1 MTQETGGRGK
11 PPPLPK
17 GFYCLLWEDGNVF
30 FLVVIGLLLA
40 LANSF
45 AGEVAGLVV
54 DGAGAPLAGVALRLS
69 TAERVTAASTSTNPD
84 GRFQIANVPRGSY
97 VLTAS
102 RGGFSDS
109 RLAAEVPANGSIELR
124 LILNVRPV
132 RTEITIGAEAGAV
145 LPVDSSAQ
153 AITKLN
159 REDLDRTSLLS
170 NVADGAAGVQQLRTS
185 PTLGAFFVRGLTGKN
200 VAVFR
205 DNVRYTTS
213 AQRGGI
219 STFLNL
225 LQPGG
230 AESVEVLRGPN
241 SAQYGSDSLGGT
253 VAVVSRTVAIGNS
266 KPVFRGEVTPTYESA
281 SHAFGTASA
290 FDYSSEHFGF
300 RADLVALRS
309 NTLRTGGGIDG
320 HAAVTRF
327 LGLPSTVLGTRLPDT
342 AFTSYGG
349 TFHSQLALRENSQL
363 VAHYE
368 RSQQDGGK
376 RYDQLLGGDGNL
388 IADLRN
394 LMLDFGYV
402 RYQRFGAG
410 FADRI
415 AASTS
420 FNGQR
425 EERVNQGGQ
434 GNPLSAITHQYEK
447 TRVWGVQFNLDK
459 KTGPFDFAFGGEGY
473 REQIAA
479 PSFSLNPR
487 NGDVAL
493 VRPRIPDGARYWTHG
508 LFGQSIW
515 KPLASERLRLAGAV
529 RFGGASYNSRASR
542 SPVVSGQRLWPDDS
556 LAASAFTGRAGAVGW
571 ITGWLAAHAH
581 FSRGFRA
588 PNVTDLGTVGLQ
600 GNGAFEA
607 AVADLAGREATT
619 GDRADDQARSTGRMI
634 ERLRPEF
641 TNNYDF
647 GLRIRSSRLT
657 AEFTAFRLTLDNS
670 IVSQTLILP
679 QGAVGQAL
687 GEQTIARQLPSGAVF
702 VPISTGPVLVRAN
715 FAGARMHGF
724 EHDARLQVTR
734 NWSVRE
740 NLTYLYAEDAVTKRP
755 PDLEPGVPPLTANL
769 TLAYHPA
776 AKRYWFETYALVAG
790 RQQRL
795 SSLAL
800 SDRRIGN
807 PRSRANIQSFFNN
820 GARVRGLVANNILV
834 PTGETLAEVQNRVL
848 GTATSAPQFTAIP
861 GYGLLGVRG
870 GISLGERTEL
880 LLEMSN
886 LADKNYR
893 GIGWGVDGPGR
904 NATVKL
910 RYRF

>member
-1 MTQETGGRGK
+1 M
-11 PPPLPK
+11 
-17 GFYCLLWEDGNVF
+17 F
-30 FLVVIGLLLA
+30 FLAVIGLLLTPA
-40 LANSF
+40 SLC

-54 DGAGAPLAGVALRLS
+54 DGAGAPLSGVVLRLS
-69 TAERVTAASTSTNPD
+69 TAERITAASTETSAD
-84 GRFQIANVPRGSY
+84 GRFRIAGVPRGSY

-109 RLAAEVPANGSIELR
+109 RAAAEVPGTGAIELR
-124 LILNVRPV
+124 LILSIRPL

-153 AITKLN
+153 AVTKLN
-159 REDLDRTSLLS
+159 REDLDRASLLS
-170 NVADGAAGVQQLRTS
+170 NVADGVAGVQQLRTS
-185 PTLGAFFVRGLTGKN
+185 PTLGAFFVRGFTGKN

-205 DNVRYTTS
+205 DNIRYTTS

-225 LQPGG
+225 LQPNG

-266 KPVFRGEVTPTYESA
+266 KPILRGELTPTYESA
-281 SHAFGTASA
+281 SHAIGTASA
-290 FDYSSEHFGF
+290 FDYSSERFGF
-300 RADLVALRS
+300 RTDLIALRS
-309 NTLRTGGGIDG
+309 STLRTGGGIDS

-349 TFHSQLALRENSQL
+349 TFHSQLALRESSQI

-368 RSQQDGGK
+368 RSHQDGGK

-388 IADLRN
+388 VADLRN
-394 LMLDFGYV
+394 LMLDFGYL

-420 FNGQR
+420 FNAQR

-434 GNPLSAITHQYEK
+434 GNPLGAITHQYEK

-459 KTGPFDFAFGGEGY
+459 RAGPFDLAFGGEGY
-473 REQIAA
+473 RERIAA
-479 PSFSLNPR
+479 PSFSVNPG

-493 VRPRIPDGARYWTHG
+493 VRPRVPDGARYWTHG
-508 LFGQSIW
+508 LYGQSIW
-515 KPLASERLRLAGAV
+515 KPLASDRLRLAGAV

-542 SPVVSGQRLWPDDS
+542 SPLVNGQRLWPNDS
-556 LAASAFTGRAGAVGW
+556 LSANAVTGRVGAAGW
-571 ITGWLAAHAH
+571 ITSWLSAHAH
-581 FSRGFRA
+581 FSRGFRT

-600 GNGAFEA
+600 GNGAFET
-607 AVADLAGREATT
+607 AVADLVGRDATI
-619 GDRADDQARSTGRMI
+619 GDRADDQARSTGRTI

-687 GEQTIARQLPSGAVF
+687 GEQTITRQLPSGAVF
-702 VPISTGPVLVRAN
+702 VPISTGLVLVRAN
-715 FAGARMHGF
+715 FAGARMRGF
-724 EHDARLQVTR
+724 EHDARVRMTR

-740 NLTYLYAEDAVTKRP
+740 NLTYLYAEDVVTKRP

-776 AKRYWFETYALVAG
+776 AKRYWFEAYALVAG

-820 GARVRGLVANNILV
+820 GARVRGLVANNVLV
-834 PTGETLAEVQNRVL
+834 PTGETLAQVQNRVL
-848 GTATSAPQFTAIP
+848 GAAASAPQFSAIP
-861 GYGLLGVRG
+861 GYGLVGVRG
-870 GISLGERTEL
+870 GINVGERTEL
-880 LLEMSN
+880 LLDLSN

-904 NATVKL
+904 NVIVKL